1 MNYIYKRKYNRRFTD
16 FHRKNIILL
25 TQSGLTIP
33 QVACKLDISVN
44 MIRKFFTRWD
54 RKKDVVVPIYIGSK
68 KEPYNEDENMYGTY
82 PQYKWEDLSQS
93 EIDSYLKLN

>member
-1 MNYIYKRKYNRRFTD
+1 
-16 FHRKNIILL
+16 
-25 TQSGLTIP
+25 
-33 QVACKLDISVN
+33 